1 MNVFIFLQYIVD
13 HQFSKLFTMEVFFC
27 NYEGIVWLG
36 MVIWVDYYFIVY
48 NVLPH
53 ALPSFRGSVEKSDV
67 LWWVSVTWCFLLL
80 LSLLSDLC
88 TQFQW
93 WCEWGGSFLVL
104 SVDILNVFWMNLE
117 DHFIPRL
124 RKFSVLVLL
133 IILFM
138 SEVLPIVPWVIS
150 LTFYLN
156 PRDLVCFVFINV
168 QMFIFIYFIFCP

>member
-1 MNVFIFLQYIVD
+1 MNVFIFLQHIVD
-13 HQFSKLFTMEVFFC
+13 HQFSKLFIMEVFFC

-48 NVLPH
+48 NVLLY
-53 ALPSFRGSVEKSDV
+53 ALPNFRV
-67 LWWVSVTWCFLLL
+67 LLRNLMCYGGLVWLGVSYCCFHCFLI
-80 LSLLSDLC
+80 SC

-150 LTFYLN
+150 LTFYLY

>member
-13 HQFSKLFTMEVFFC
+13 HQFSKLFIMEVFFC

-93 WCEWGGSFLVL
+93 WCEGGGGSFLVL
-104 SVDILNVFWMNLE
+104 SVDILE

-150 LTFYLN
+150 LTFYLYL
-156 PRDLVCFVFINV
+156 RDLVCFVFNQCPNV
-168 QMFIFIYFIFCP
+168 HIHLFHLLSLMFCLI